1 MLIFFR
7 FEESVSFCISY
18 KEDNELFLNNNFHFE
33 IMEIINGNC
42 DEDKTKEIS
51 SFSFFKFPYKKLLK
65 DIIKN

>member
-1 MLIFFR
+1 
-7 FEESVSFCISY
+7 
-18 KEDNELFLNNNFHFE
+18 
-33 IMEIINGNC
+33 MEIINGNC